1 MMLFSRY
8 FQGEICVA
16 GSRVYVQE
24 GIYNEFVKKL
34 AEKAKAWKLGDPFD
48 PSTQQGPQV
57 WLR

>member
-1 MMLFSRY
+1 M
-8 FQGEICVA
+8 A

-57 WLR
+57 